1 MREDNQIVYRLKNDN
16 EVGKPA
22 KVWRYAHFDSQ
33 ATFESKRAVLVAT
46 LKKLDKMA
54 SNEQELV
61 YSAMQKLYEFIQLKY
76 PKKLI
81 WTACTTL
88 AVCTRDAV

>member
-1 MREDNQIVYRLKNDN
+1 MLSRL
-16 EVGKPA
+16 
-22 KVWRYAHFDSQ
+22 
-33 ATFESKRAVLVAT
+33 AT

-88 AVCTRDAV
+88 AVCTRDAVWFKIRGAILKWF